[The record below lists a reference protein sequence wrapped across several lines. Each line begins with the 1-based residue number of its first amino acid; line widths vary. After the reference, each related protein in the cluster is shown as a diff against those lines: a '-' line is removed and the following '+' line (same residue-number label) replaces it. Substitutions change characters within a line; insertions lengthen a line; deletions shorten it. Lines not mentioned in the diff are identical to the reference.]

1 MLNNISGNRDII
13 KDLIKELF
21 NLTENFE
28 FKFFNNSF
36 EENSYLTAIDGGNN
50 FFNNPLLQFFG
61 TSYVSVIAFNDSFID
76 KKEFILFDKCSLDL
90 KRKQIK
96 QIEEL
101 EVFGSSNKILEL
113 IGEKDYNNEQIEE
126 ENSFSL
132 KIRNLL
138 ELAYLIKY
146 SKSSLVVRDG
156 LFYLPDLINLKEI
169 FLKKVKQANI
179 FSLAKK
185 SKILRDFSLN
195 SFLIKLEK
203 QNRKNKSLIVKINKD
218 LLSKYYEDK
227 FLINSKHF
235 VFSYSPLSY
244 YHLEIP
250 YEAEIK
256 EVVKVLVNESRKGK
270 KGYPKSL
277 IMADKLVKASN
288 NVLRKY
294 ENLVL
299 KIFLENLDENIKENL
314 FLINKK
320 FQIRK

>member
-1 MLNNISGNRDII
+1 MLDNINKNQDLI
-13 KDLIKELF
+13 KDLIKELLSL
-21 NLTENFE
+21 NKQFE
-28 FKFFNNSF
+28 VKYFNNSF
-36 EENSYLTAIDGGNN
+36 EEDNYLIAIDGGNN
-50 FFNNPLLQFFG
+50 FFDNFLLQSFG
-61 TSYVSVIAFNDSFID
+61 VSYVSVIAFNDSFID
-76 KKEFILFDKCSLDL
+76 KKEFILFDKCSLEL

-101 EVFGSSNKILEL
+101 EIFGSSNKILNL

-132 KIRNLL
+132 KVRNLL

-146 SKSSLVVRDG
+146 SKKSLVVRDG
-156 LFYLPDLINLKEI
+156 LFYLPDLFDLKEV
-169 FLKKVKQANI
+169 FLSKVKKENI

-195 SFLIKLEK
+195 SFLIKIEK
-203 QNRKNKSLIVKINKD
+203 QNRKDKTLLIEINED
-218 LLSKYYEDK
+218 LLRKYYEDK
-227 FLINSKHF
+227 FLVDTKHF
-235 VFSYSPLSY
+235 IYSYSPFSY

-250 YEAEIK
+250 IEAEEERIIK
-256 EVVKVLVNESRKGK
+256 SLINDCKKGK

-288 NVLRKY
+288 SVLKKY

-299 KIFLENLDENIKENL
+299 KLFLENFDENIKESF
-314 FLINKK
+314 FLIKKK